1 MNAALPEGG
10 VPAANENF
18 MNTIQLNRTLGESL
32 TEAQQEDLVTLAS
45 SCPLEAGNAVYRAR
59 TWLRMQGDYTFD
71 DAALCGFK
79 KSTAS
84 DGKKK

>member
-1 MNAALPEGG
+1 MIPLNECI
-10 VPAANENF
+10 VPAANEKL
-18 MNTIQLNRTLGESL
+18 MNSLQLKRMLGEAL
-32 TEAQQEDLVTLAS
+32 TEKEYADLSALAS

-84 DGKKK
+84 DGKKE